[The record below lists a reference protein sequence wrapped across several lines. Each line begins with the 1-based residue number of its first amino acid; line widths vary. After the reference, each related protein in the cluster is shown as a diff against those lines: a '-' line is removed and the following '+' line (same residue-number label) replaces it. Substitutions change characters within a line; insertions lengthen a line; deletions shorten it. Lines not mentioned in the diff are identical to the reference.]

1 MCSFGSLCPLP
12 LLWEGSFFFSP
23 LNLEFDLMLVVV
35 FFFFNSL
42 RYLEFLVNRDLIL
55 RIWFYLF
62 ILLSFLVAFWGL
74 EDKAFDCLLCYYGCW
89 KRIERKKYS
98 YSILQLARSWSCVSV
113 KLKIDEMYEQPMN
126 IDLSIVSVVYCWVIC
141 WFRIT
146 ST

>member
-126 IDLSIVSVVYCWVIC
+126 IDLTIVSVVYCWVIC
-141 WFRIT
+141 WFRT
-146 ST
+146 TLT

>member
-98 YSILQLARSWSCVSV
+98 YSILQLARSSSFFFFYQHMLVFSLLVFVSV
-113 KLKIDEMYEQPMN
+113 TDSNPRPLPPRFSLQP
-126 IDLSIVSVVYCWVIC
+126 LSQP
-141 WFRIT
+141 
-146 ST
+146 